1 MNSKKAIVTEE
12 HREEAAL
19 LSALWDRL
27 PHPNQTIFGEQYDVG
42 SQSAVGQFLRGDT
55 PLSLKAAAGFAMGL
69 GVKISEFSPRLA
81 KQAMHYAELS
91 GASAP
96 ALNITD
102 LNKIE
107 AQLVLMLRAMS
118 PDLQAELVQI
128 ANKLHNQERPAKS
141 AANPFPG
148 VPLPPKTSVPA
159 PKVSRKKT
167 ESAEH

>member
-1 MNSKKAIVTEE
+1 MSSKKAIVTEE

-27 PHPNQTIFGEQYDVG
+27 PHASQTIFGEQYDVG

-81 KQAMHYAELS
+81 RQALQYGELS
-91 GASAP
+91 GSTTP

-102 LNKIE
+102 LNKNE

-118 PDLQAELVQI
+118 PELQAELMQA
-128 ANKLHNQERPAKS
+128 ANKLHNQERPEKA
-141 AANPFPG
+141 AANPYSSAPLLQPG
-148 VPLPPKTSVPA
+148 AATS
-159 PKVSRKKT
+159 KVSRKKT

>member
-1 MNSKKAIVTEE
+1 MISKKAIVTEE

-91 GASAP
+91 GASSP

-118 PDLQAELVQI
+118 PDVQAELVQI
-128 ANKLHNQERPAKS
+128 ANKLHNQERPTKS

-148 VPLPPKTSVPA
+148 VPLPPKMSAPA
-159 PKVSRKKT
+159 PKTSRKKT

>member
-12 HREEAAL
+12 HREESAL

-91 GASAP
+91 GASSP

-141 AANPFPG
+141 AANQFPG
-148 VPLPPKTSVPA
+148 VPLPPKTSAPA